1 MLALV
6 LFPETALVLSEAVL
20 GSSRRDYASVSSLK
34 IAIRSFG
41 KKVLPEG

>member
-6 LFPETALVLSEAVL
+6 LFPETVLVLSEAMLV
-20 GSSRRDYASVSSLK
+20 SARRDYAPVSSLK

-41 KKVLPEG
+41 KKVLP